1 MPSTSAACSADAC
14 DLPMELASELPR
26 LRCSG
31 VSRSTQATDAARWR
45 RSRRRAPSLTHA
57 CAPASGA
64 PGRPSAGWTMS
75 RARAA
80 AGARCLDLAP
90 ADFDSLLAHMPFRP
104 PWSSFVHQPSP
115 AAHGG
120 SPTGGRCV
128 CLARVPGLMHSVAR
142 PPRSGAS
149 CRLYHSLL
157 SPTVRRGWE
166 STAQRRR
173 GGHHCHQFHPAT
185 CWRINGG

>member
-45 RSRRRAPSLTHA
+45 RSRRRAPALAHA
-57 CAPASGA
+57 P
-64 PGRPSAGWTMS
+64 T
-75 RARAA
+75 RARPRPVVHPRDGPCPAR
-80 AGARCLDLAP
+80 GRCLDLAP